1 MPKHST
7 DLFVR
12 GQVLAAYAAYEDRSL
27 DLTIADGT
35 IVRRTRILMENLCR
49 IEEQAMREQ
58 LKLYYEMGR
67 HWYEEI
73 EVTVPIEEQDI
84 AVRALW
90 KLVPSIDARIADRV
104 YQLFRHRPEALE
116 RLQGVTKSSFFHL
129 SAAAYMA
136 LKQEVT
142 QQEEAL
148 RLLEDFVDI

>member
-1 MPKHST
+1 MGERHIYKHPILSFTKLFRYIMSKHST

-27 DLTIADGT
+27 DLTIANGT
-35 IVRRTRILMENLCR
+35 IVRRTRIFMENLRR

-58 LKLYYEMGR
+58 LKLYYEMRR

-90 KLVPSIDARIADRV
+90 KLVPSMDV
-104 YQLFRHRPEALE
+104 
-116 RLQGVTKSSFFHL
+116 
-129 SAAAYMA
+129 
-136 LKQEVT
+136 
-142 QQEEAL
+142 
-148 RLLEDFVDI
+148 